1 MTTVLQRKPAMI
13 GLAGMVVLWSSV
25 AVSSGGGQAPR
36 DREGVPGSAKL
47 TPYIYGARHCAA
59 CHDQE
64 KNGKML
70 KKEIDGQICRMIEF
84 SIYETQDQHT
94 QAFKALTG
102 SRAGVMTRLLGYDV
116 ASSDGCLNCHS
127 TAEQGKG
134 KQFYNREAD
143 GVTCVACHGATAEW
157 VEVHQ
162 RTDQIGWRNLDR
174 GTKQDRY
181 GMIDLWDPVRRAE
194 TCASCHIGSHAE
206 GKVVTHAMYAAGHP
220 PLPGFEA
227 ATFSEAEPRHWQYLG
242 EKLQLPERA
251 KRLNPAP
258 NPRNLEQSQLVVL
271 GGLVAFRE
279 SIKLFADQAATGGR
293 PNTAETAGP
302 DFARFD
308 CAACHHDLRADN
320 AASWRQLRRRG
331 GEPGRP
337 VSHEW
342 PLILVRLGIGATDPT
357 QAASQEEQLQLGL
370 GAFQQSL
377 NARPFGDP
385 ERAGPAARNLVRWAD
400 SLLERLNRTPVDA
413 AKARQLLLILSRMA
427 RDTISDYDSA
437 RQIAWAFRIIYHESV
452 PGPKRDSVVE
462 KVLTELTM
470 DLSLDLSPAQKRTP
484 IESSLLQR
492 LKKSADFDPRAFKKK
507 FDEIEVRLAA
517 MAPVHEASR

>member
-1 MTTVLQRKPAMI
+1 MAAILERKPAMI
-13 GLAGMVVLWSSV
+13 GLAGMVVLCSSV

-36 DREGVPGSAKL
+36 DRQILPGSAKL

-64 KNGKML
+64 QHDNMRRN
-70 KKEIDGQICRMIEF
+70 EIDGLICRMIEF
-84 SIYETQDQHT
+84 PIYEKQDQHT

-102 SRAGVMTRLLGYDV
+102 SRAAAMTRLLGYDV
-116 ASSDGCLNCHS
+116 TRSDACLNCHS

-134 KQFYNREAD
+134 KQFFDREAD
-143 GVTCVACHGATAEW
+143 GVTCVACHGASAEW

-162 RTDQIGWRNLDR
+162 RTDQSGWRGLDR
-174 GTKQDRY
+174 RTKQDRY

-194 TCASCHIGSHAE
+194 TCASCHIGSHSD

-227 ATFSEAEPRHWQYLG
+227 ATFSEAEPRHWQYVG
-242 EKLQLPERA
+242 EKLQTPERA

-279 SIKLFADQAATGGR
+279 SMKLFADPAAPDER
-293 PNTAETAGP
+293 PDTAETFAP

-320 AASWRQLRRRG
+320 GASSRQLRRRG
-331 GEPGRP
+331 GAPGRP
-337 VSHEW
+337 VPPEW
-342 PLILVRLGIGATDPT
+342 PLILVRLGIEATEPT

-370 GAFQQSL
+370 GAFQQGL
-377 NARPFGDP
+377 KARPFGDP
-385 ERAGPAARNLVRWAD
+385 HRTGPAARSLVRWTD
-400 SLLERLNRTPVDA
+400 SLLERLDRTLVDA
-413 AKARQLLLILSRMA
+413 AKARQLLLVLSKMA
-427 RDTISDYDSA
+427 RDNISDYDSA
-437 RQIAWAFRIIYHESV
+437 RQIAWAFRIIYYESV
-452 PGPKRDSVVE
+452 PDPKRDSVVD
-462 KVLTELTM
+462 KILTELAV
-470 DLSLDLSPAQKRTP
+470 DLSLDLSPSQERTP
-484 IESSLLQR
+484 IESCLSQR
-492 LKKSADFDPRAFKKK
+492 LKISADFDPRAFKKK
-507 FDEIEVRLAA
+507 FAEIEARLAA
-517 MAPVHEASR
+517 MAPVQEASR